1 MSYNTIGS
9 LYGGQFH
16 QKGLPF
22 EREVGFLVVMDLLGV
37 KGIWK
42 TPNYENHFTKWTN
55 INYFIDSCFDKQ
67 ALPFHKYCFSD
78 TIIITIKSQNYD
90 KSNNLVNYIKSVG
103 LALCEII
110 QEAILNGLFFRG
122 SINFGEYLKSSDA
135 IIGPTIDDAAICYDK
150 PEIIGIVAS
159 SEFKTLLDMYCNDH
173 GTCYPFTKYDLPLK
187 RSVLKDWWLLKWN
200 YNASEE
206 CLRILESRYR
216 YYANKPN
223 IQTKYRNTL
232 IFSR

>member
-42 TPNYENHFTKWTN
+42 TSNYENHFTKWTN
-55 INYFIDSCFDKQ
+55 INYFIDSCFNKQ

-110 QEAILNGLFFRG
+110 QESILNGLFFRG
-122 SINFGEYLKSSDA
+122 SINFGEYLRSSDA

-216 YYANKPN
+216 YYANKSN